1 MKDALIYLLEKYN
14 ALLIEELEET
24 VVIAHNHHWKSTRV
38 EQGKEIR
45 DRIKKLKAGIVD
57 TNKERV

>member
-45 DRIKKLKAGIVD
+45 DRIKKLKAGIV
-57 TNKERV
+57 